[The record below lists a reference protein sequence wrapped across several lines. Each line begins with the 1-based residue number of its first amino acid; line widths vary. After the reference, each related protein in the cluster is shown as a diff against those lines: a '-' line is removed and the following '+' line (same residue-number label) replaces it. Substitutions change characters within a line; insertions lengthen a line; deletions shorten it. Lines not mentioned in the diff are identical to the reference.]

1 MIKQDTTTRKTLWE
15 GKEMRIFGLVI
26 MTKRKLKEITDDIYK
41 QGLDDANDI
50 DVQSVWSAI
59 NPVIH
64 SLKELRKN
72 TWDVER
78 VDQAINWL
86 KDNFEVQD
94 DD

>member
-1 MIKQDTTTRKTLWE
+1 MRDINKTDKCKKFE
-15 GKEMRIFGLVI
+15 HISGIR
-26 MTKRKLKEITDDIYK
+26 T
-41 QGLDDANDI
+41 
-50 DVQSVWSAI
+50 AI

-64 SLKELRKN
+64 SLKELRN
-72 TWDVER
+72 NIWDVER

>member
-1 MIKQDTTTRKTLWE
+1 MKIFNLFIFTRKQFNNILCKCRKDTIDIAE
-15 GKEMRIFGLVI
+15 VI
-26 MTKRKLKEITDDIYK
+26 DRKST
-41 QGLDDANDI
+41 
-50 DVQSVWSAI
+50 WSAI

-78 VDQAINWL
+78 VDHAIEWL
-86 KDNFEVQD
+86 KDNFEVKD

>member
-1 MIKQDTTTRKTLWE
+1 
-15 GKEMRIFGLVI
+15 MRIFNI
-26 MTKRKLKEITDDIYK
+26 IITTKANQRTRELEAFQRGMSEIEKL
-41 QGLDDANDI
+41 LND
-50 DVQSVWSAI
+50 STWSAI

-78 VDQAINWL
+78 VDQAIEWL
-86 KDNFEVQD
+86 KDNLEVQD

>member
-1 MIKQDTTTRKTLWE
+1 MKIFNIIITTKANQRTREFEAFKRGMSEMDKMFSKTTWL
-15 GKEMRIFGLVI
+15 
-26 MTKRKLKEITDDIYK
+26 
-41 QGLDDANDI
+41 
-50 DVQSVWSAI
+50 AI

>member
-1 MIKQDTTTRKTLWE
+1 MEYDAETFSQRWDACKKVE
-15 GKEMRIFGLVI
+15 
-26 MTKRKLKEITDDIYK
+26 DD
-41 QGLDDANDI
+41 
-50 DVQSVWSAI
+50 STWSAI

-64 SLKELRKN
+64 SLKELRNN

-78 VDQAINWL
+78 VDRAINWL